1 MRPASVA
8 LLLLV
13 SNHCSASSDTLELT
27 LSWLQNLAPQNI
39 EFTMLKSAIKFMG
52 CKQKEYMAALN
63 QPLTEHVVLEMGL
76 GYAKGNSLLGS
87 VQSKDI
93 RERVFLYTSISI

>member
-1 MRPASVA
+1 
-8 LLLLV
+8 
-13 SNHCSASSDTLELT
+13 
-27 LSWLQNLAPQNI
+27 
-39 EFTMLKSAIKFMG
+39 MG